1 MKLVLVNLVFAA
13 AVCAAT
19 TVSTFAQTKK
29 PSPAAKR
36 IDSIFDCADVSIH
49 FQSDPALTRA
59 ENLARMD
66 TALLESLSKF
76 DSCQQAEQF
85 NVDSAS
91 AQSIGTAGGG
101 GVSGEGEG
109 EGGNGNQ
116 RSAPGSASQSANGG
130 HANGHLESVAS
141 SDTFPHISLED
152 IEVTSYSKS
161 T

>member
-19 TVSTFAQTKK
+19 TVSTYAQTKK
-29 PSPAAKR
+29 PSPVAKK

-91 AQSIGTAGGG
+91 AQSSGTAG
-101 GVSGEGEG
+101 GEGEG
-109 EGGNGNQ
+109 ESGNENQ

-130 HANGHLESVAS
+130 HARGRHRV
-141 SDTFPHISLED
+141 PCED
-152 IEVTSYSKS
+152 SRLGKGRRGG
-161 T
+161 